1 MYLNLWGEKDSR
13 PYLQSFHFAFGIGA
27 VLAPIIGIFFNDF
40 LKVFV
45 FLNKVNKRMSYLYI

>member
-27 VLAPIIGIFFNDF
+27 VLAPIIGIFYVMK
-40 LKVFV
+40 LCVFINV
-45 FLNKVNKRMSYLYI
+45 